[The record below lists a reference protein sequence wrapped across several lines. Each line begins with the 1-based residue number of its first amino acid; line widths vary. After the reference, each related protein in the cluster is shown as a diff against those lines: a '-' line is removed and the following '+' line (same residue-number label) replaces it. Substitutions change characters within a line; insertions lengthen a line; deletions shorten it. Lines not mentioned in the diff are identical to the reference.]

1 MTNKLLQEGKAALE
15 KGKWKEARITLEK
28 ALDTRP
34 SPELYEELARAC
46 WWLNDIPAVFDY
58 RTKAYQLYL
67 DKKDNYGASRNASW
81 LGIDFLELKGEF
93 AVANGWFQLAYNLL
107 EGQEPSSELAFIK
120 LLKGRLAFV
129 TEDNNENALKFLEES
144 LILSKTFDAAEGVMM
159 AKAMKGFIFITE
171 GKIKDGMALL
181 DEATLIAVTD
191 EPKDINFATITCC
204 MLIDA
209 CERIRDYERAG
220 QWCSKVKEICRRWH
234 FDAMFASCRNLYA
247 SVLVWQGNWEE
258 AEIELLA
265 AGKEL
270 KLLRPKNANAAAVR
284 LADLKRKQGKWEE
297 TASLLEEAGTH
308 PLKLLNS
315 AALAYDRED
324 YTTAAN
330 FAERYLRQL
339 PAKEKTIR
347 TTGLELLIRIYI
359 KQEKP
364 EEARNLL
371 NELKEIAANVDTPPL
386 HAAVKSAEGIL
397 LNTQGKYNTARQYLE
412 DAIDLFDK
420 IKVPFESARTRIE
433 LSEVLIRLDQFQ
445 LADAELNNALKTFM
459 QLGAEKDVEK
469 TKYLQ
474 KHMHKMNAELQALN
488 NTCEFTGRELEVLR
502 LIAEGKNNED
512 IAEQLFLSVR
522 TIEKHLTNLYLKLGV
537 SGKSARAFA
546 ASYAIKHKLV
556 FT

>member
-1 MTNKLLQEGKAALE
+1 MNNNLLQDGKEALRE
-15 KGKWKEARITLEK
+15 GKWKQARIILEK
-28 ALDTRP
+28 ALDIDP
-34 SPELYEELARAC
+34 SPELYEELTRAC
-46 WWLNDIPAVFDY
+46 WWLNDIPAVFY
-58 RTKAYQLYL
+58 FRTKAYHSYL
-67 DKKDNYGASRNASW
+67 DRKDNYGASRNASW

-107 EGQEPSSELAFIK
+107 EGLEPSCELALIK

-129 TEDNNENALKFLEES
+129 TESNNENALKFLEES
-144 LILSKTFDAAEGVMM
+144 LILSKMFGEVEGGMM

-171 GKIKDGMALL
+171 GKINEGMALL

-204 MLIDA
+204 LLIDA
-209 CERIRDYERAG
+209 CERVRDYERAG
-220 QWCSKVKEICRRWH
+220 QWCRKVKEICRRWH

-247 SVLVWQGNWEE
+247 SVLLWQGNWEE

-265 AGKEL
+265 ARKEL
-270 KLLRPKNANAAAVR
+270 KLLRPKNAIAAVVR
-284 LADLKRKQGKWEE
+284 LADLRRKQGKWEE
-297 TASLLEEAGTH
+297 TANLLEKAGSH

-315 AALAYDRED
+315 AAFAYDRED
-324 YTTAAN
+324 YTEAAN

-339 PAKEKTIR
+339 PEKEKTNR
-347 TTGLELLIRIYI
+347 TTGLELLFRIYI
-359 KQEKP
+359 KQEKT
-364 EEARNLL
+364 EEALNLL
-371 NELKEIAANVDTPPL
+371 NELKEIAVIIDTPPL

-397 LNTQGKYNTARQYLE
+397 LNAQGKYNTARQYLE

-420 IKVPFESARTRIE
+420 IMVPFESARIRIE
-433 LSEVLIRLDQFQ
+433 LSEVLIRLGQFQ
-445 LADAELNNALKTFM
+445 LADVALNNALKTFM

-488 NTCEFTGRELEVLR
+488 NTREFTGRELEVLR
-502 LIAEGKNNED
+502 LIAEGKTNED
-512 IAEQLFLSVR
+512 IAKQLFLSKR

-537 SGKSARAFA
+537 SGKSARTFA
-546 ASYAIKHKLV
+546 ASYAIKHKLI